1 MSSKNPVVTVSRKV
15 IYDFGSNNG
24 DDIPYYLEK
33 SDLVVAVEANPSL
46 CEQIKDRFSKEILDR
61 RLVVEGCVLTTDS
74 ASTSQPFYVHRSNHV
89 LSQFPEPDSAVMHEF
104 ELLQLPAKNVI
115 DIIRKWGDPYYIKID
130 MEHYDQVI
138 LRELFLNDIRPPYIS
153 SESHS
158 IDVFCIL
165 VSLGHYGSFKL
176 VEGATVSEDYKNHKI
191 NTHSGEKKYSFP
203 HHSAGPF
210 GEDIKGEWL
219 TKNNFHRWLG
229 FAGLGW
235 KDIHASSIDAANESY
250 FPSQEF
256 GARMG
261 LSYRVRYS

>member
-1 MSSKNPVVTVSRKV
+1 MNSQNSVIPVARKV

-46 CEQIKDRFSKEILDR
+46 CEQIRDRFSQEIQNQ
-61 RLVVEGCVLTTDS
+61 RLVVESCVLTTDS
-74 ASTSQPFYVHRSNHV
+74 AAASRPFYVHRSNHV
-89 LSQFPEPDSAVMHEF
+89 LSQFPKPDSAAMHEF
-104 ELLQLPAKNVI
+104 EVLQLPAQNVI

-130 MEHYDQVI
+130 IEHYDQVI

-165 VSLGHYGSFKL
+165 VALGNYSSFKL
-176 VEGATVSEDYKNHKI
+176 VEGRTVSEDYKNHRV
-191 NTHSGEKKYSFP
+191 NTHSGEKIYSFP

-219 TKNNFHRWLG
+219 TKSNFHRWLG
-229 FAGLGW
+229 FVGLGW
-235 KDIHASSIDAANESY
+235 KDIHASRIDLAQESY
-250 FPSQEF
+250 FPSPDF
-256 GARMG
+256 KVSAG
-261 LSYRVRYS
+261 LGYQIRYS